1 MSLFFQTYPMA
12 RRALFS
18 MDPERAHEWTL
29 QTLNR
34 LQHCRATRLLTNGHT
49 PRLPRTVMGL
59 KLRNP
64 VGLAAGL
71 DKNGACIDGL
81 AMLGFGFIEVGTV
94 TPRAQTGNPAPRM
107 FRLPRARCLI
117 NRMGFNNDGLDAFV
131 ANVQRSQWR
140 RQGGILGLNIGK
152 NADTPIDRAVD
163 DYLACL
169 DGVYPHADYI
179 TVNISSPNTRNLR
192 SLQDHEALDALLES
206 LRERREVLADQ
217 HGRRPP
223 LAVKIAPDLDGAA
236 IDAIADTA
244 MRHKVD
250 GIIATNT
257 TVSRNAVHGLPH
269 EHEAGGLSGPP
280 VHEMS
285 LRVIRRLRERLGP
298 SMALIGVGG
307 IEAGDQAAE
316 KIQAGADAV
325 QLYTGLIYR
334 GPALVRECVQA
345 MQARAGNPR

>member
-1 MSLFFQTYPMA
+1 MSLLFQTYPMA

-29 QTLNR
+29 HSLLR
-34 LQHCRATRLLTNGHT
+34 LQHCRATRWLAEGRT
-49 PRLPRTVMGL
+49 PQCPRTVMGL
-59 KLRNP
+59 TLRNP

-94 TPRAQTGNPAPRM
+94 TPRAQAGNPAPRL

-117 NRMGFNNDGLDAFV
+117 NRMGFNNEGLEAFI

-140 RQGGILGLNIGK
+140 SKGGILGLNIGK
-152 NADTPIDRAVD
+152 NADTPMEHAVD
-163 DYLACL
+163 DYLTCL
-169 DGVYPHADYI
+169 DAVYPHADYV

-192 SLQDHEALDALLES
+192 TLQHHDALDALLKA
-206 LRERREVLADQ
+206 LRERRNLLADR

-223 LAVKIAPDLDGAA
+223 LVVKIAPDLDEAA
-236 IDAIADTA
+236 IDIIADTVL
-244 MRHKVD
+244 HHGVD

-257 TVSRNAVHGLPH
+257 TISRESVRGLPH
-269 EHEAGGLSGPP
+269 EQESGGLSGPP

-285 LRVIRRLRERLGP
+285 LKVIQRLRRRLGP
-298 SMALIGVGG
+298 DTALIGVGG
-307 IEAGDQAAE
+307 IESGRQAAE
-316 KIQAGADAV
+316 KMQAGADAV
-325 QLYTGLIYR
+325 QLYTGLIYQ
-334 GPALVRECVQA
+334 GPALIPECVQA
-345 MQARAGNPR
+345 VQAVAI